1 MKTAAECL
9 HPSCVVLRA
18 ACERAHTVGASHG
31 ARVHQRCVARRLGA
45 SWAKSACCLVHLCCR
60 EVWPRAHL
68 GALPP
73 SFAPWTLQP
82 VSGAC
87 DTPRVPSSWVAVYD
101 ITNTPNAHANEA
113 IKTLNRF
120 TRDTFGL
127 GGIFHGA
134 VEVNGEEWSFGAPA
148 PVTRRRPGTA
158 RCSGCL
164 PPTSPSPAPHRP
176 CTPGLPLTR
185 RVTHARLLPVWDRGA
200 CHCERWW
207 SCREAGH

>member
-1 MKTAAECL
+1 M
-9 HPSCVVLRA
+9 
-18 ACERAHTVGASHG
+18 
-31 ARVHQRCVARRLGA
+31 
-45 SWAKSACCLVHLCCR
+45 HLCCR

-87 DTPRVPSSWVAVYD
+87 DTPHVPSSWVAVYD

-158 RCSGCL
+158 LVLWVFAPDVAFPRASPPLHPGSASHPPCHPRQATARMGQGCVSL
-164 PPTSPSPAPHRP
+164 
-176 CTPGLPLTR
+176 
-185 RVTHARLLPVWDRGA
+185 
-200 CHCERWW
+200 
-207 SCREAGH
+207 